1 MYTIYILG
9 RISLL
14 TVHCKCLK
22 GFTGGLQ
29 GFLCKGVL
37 KLKGSPVTCNP
48 FNFLKK
54 IKTKLQGN
62 PFNFVL
68 KIRSKISAD
77 LKGYACIIYREFL

>member
-1 MYTIYILG
+1 M
-9 RISLL
+9 
-14 TVHCKCLK
+14 HCKCLK
-22 GFTGGLQ
+22 GFTGVLQ

-48 FNFLKK
+48 FNFFKK

-77 LKGYACIIYREFL
+77 LKGYACIIYKEYL